1 MRYITHDWPDA
12 YVKKILQQLRVSA
25 QSLTTLI
32 LCDYLVPYAAPS
44 NDLFSGIPGAKVPT
58 APYPLLPNL
67 GTISNQTLMGDLQ
80 VFITSFTILG
90 TWIRM
95 NWLLSR

>member
-12 YVKKILQQLRVSA
+12 YVKKILQQLHVSA
-25 QSLTTLI
+25 QSSTTLI
-32 LCDYLVPYAAPS
+32 LCDFLVPYAAPS

-58 APYPLLPNL
+58 APYPLLPNF

-80 VFITSFTILG
+80 VLITSFTILG
-90 TWIRM
+90 T
-95 NWLLSR
+95 